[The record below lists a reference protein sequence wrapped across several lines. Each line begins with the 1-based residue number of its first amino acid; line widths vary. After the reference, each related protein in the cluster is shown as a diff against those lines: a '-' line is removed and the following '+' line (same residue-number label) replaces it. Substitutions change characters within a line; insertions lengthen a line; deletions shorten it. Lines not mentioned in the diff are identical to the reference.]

1 MIIRLLSH
9 TFFILNFY
17 HIKWDFW
24 VFRGFAISRNTQ
36 FPQYSH
42 AISRARQRYSKP
54 SENEELSSAYL
65 QVKRSI
71 NDVCQK
77 DHLRFLRFLRFCRIL
92 ENRKTAITAH
102 SRSATRSL
110 FYITTTAT
118 TSGARQHC
126 ACRKGT
132 NPTTSTIILAYGR
145 DLNYL
150 NYLKDHFFRD
160 LYTC

>member
-1 MIIRLLSH
+1 MQEFCQLQKSPQKNSISIRQNDNTLIITYFLYSH
-9 TFFILNFY
+9 FY

-42 AISRARQRYSKP
+42 AISRVRQRYSKP

-77 DHLRFLRFLRFCRIL
+77 DHLRFLRF
-92 ENRKTAITAH
+92 
-102 SRSATRSL
+102 
-110 FYITTTAT
+110 
-118 TSGARQHC
+118 
-126 ACRKGT
+126 
-132 NPTTSTIILAYGR
+132 
-145 DLNYL
+145 
-150 NYLKDHFFRD
+150 
-160 LYTC
+160 